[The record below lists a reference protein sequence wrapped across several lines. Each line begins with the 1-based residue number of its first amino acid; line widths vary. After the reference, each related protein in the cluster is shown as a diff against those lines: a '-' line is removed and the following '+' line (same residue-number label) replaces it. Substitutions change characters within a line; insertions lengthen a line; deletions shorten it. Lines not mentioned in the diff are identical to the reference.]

1 MTRCVEETCFKGPDA
16 AADLLAFFSLPIVIG
31 RFTAVM
37 DATLNSRTGKRFFKA
52 PKAGAVSSKGRTRDP
67 ISGRP
72 VDINEPESATM
83 GNPAYEFDFAGQWDD
98 LTSTTA
104 ADECAACFVCKVI
117 FSHTRTQS
125 YYTHYIQAN
134 P

>member
-1 MTRCVEETCFKGPDA
+1 MTRCVEERCFKGPDA